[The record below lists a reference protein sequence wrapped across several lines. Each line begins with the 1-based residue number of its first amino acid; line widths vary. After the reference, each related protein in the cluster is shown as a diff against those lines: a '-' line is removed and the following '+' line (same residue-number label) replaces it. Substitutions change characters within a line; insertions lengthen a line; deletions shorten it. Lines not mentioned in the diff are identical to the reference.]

1 MLTIKEDFEITNS
14 EDDKLGLG
22 KDINTF
28 IKKYIEQ
35 DYKGSVLLSGKW
47 GIGKTSYL
55 KQIEEKVKKDKKKDK
70 KFVWLDYWDKNNQTK
85 FYTYLYSKLKPK
97 MYSWCKLWPLLLVIF
112 LSIVQFALVLV
123 QFVLSMFKDMQHLPS
138 NNMIIISLITW
149 AILFVVSG
157 TLTFVKDNYSE
168 EKKYKKKIVRYL
180 KKHNVILIFDDFDR
194 IDNESRNALFH
205 HLSEVNLFKKSLI
218 IVVGEYK
225 KLIEGNDNIFT
236 QKVLNNVE
244 YMPLKTNSSN
254 VWKYFV
260 EVEIEKLVDTSN
272 KTRSDDF
279 LFSDIRE
286 QFVADNRTFREAKQL
301 LNSFEFEYVEIR
313 EKEINSS
320 EALAINYIYQF
331 YNGAYEVINN
341 NLDVIYGDDMRLK
354 GSYDRNKI
362 RSNIEE
368 VMKKNY
374 AEISNGIINLIYSVF
389 HNNNKSF
396 YYLSI
401 SDRINYVHYQIGNDE
416 TSSVSKGKINEYLQ
430 SDLSESS
437 LILDQLTEKDF
448 ERFHNLML
456 NKINSE
462 ESDEKQSL
470 SLLKK
475 LIYYKFHGK
484 HGNDKFVF
492 SINYIDKLIYNVTN
506 DLSVNLNYY
515 ANNQYRDTVLENK
528 DLDISQKL
536 ELISMF
542 VPATSNK
549 EIQEQVKLVE
559 EIIRH
564 ITYKD
569 ILNMNKPIYVYH
581 FFTTYYNELKD
592 DKYIEAELFKVLE
605 LEDIEFYEFVYE
617 KLVNKVTTSR
627 SNGSIEYTRT
637 LNIKEICFN
646 DAYEEAFLNKIE
658 QLDNDKKDNIK
669 DIIVTQSPI

>member
-28 IKKYIEQ
+28 IKKYIEN

-55 KQIEEKVKKDKKKDK
+55 KQIEEKVKKDKK
-70 KFVWLDYWDKNNQTK
+70 FVWLDYWDKNNQTK

-97 MYSWCKLWPLLLVIF
+97 TYSWCKLNPLLWVIF
-112 LSIVQFALVLV
+112 LSILQFSLVLV
-123 QFVLSMFKDMQHLPS
+123 QFVMSMFKDMQHLPS

-149 AILFVVSG
+149 LILFVVSG
-157 TLTFVKDNYSE
+157 TLTFVKDNHSE

-313 EKEINSS
+313 KKEINSS

-389 HNNNKSF
+389 HNNNKGF

-401 SDRINYVHYQIGNDE
+401 SDRINYAQYQIGNDE

-430 SDLSESS
+430 SALSESS

-448 ERFHNLML
+448 ERFHILML

-462 ESDEKQSL
+462 ESDKKQSL

-484 HGNDKFVF
+484 HGKNKFVF

-506 DLSVNLNYY
+506 YLSLNLNYY

-536 ELISMF
+536 QLISMF

-569 ILNMNKPIYVYH
+569 ILNMNKPIYVYR

-617 KLVNKVTTSR
+617 KLVNKVTTSH